1 MKLIGIALAIYL
13 CVSFASAAE
22 PTSAYA
28 GQETREIK
36 ALAPAEIEGLLAGKG
51 LGYAKSAE
59 LNRYPG
65 PAHVLEL
72 APQLQLTEEQI
83 KATRDI
89 HARMEEQAKRLG
101 AHLVEAEIALERLF
115 QAETA
120 NEMSV
125 RPALELIG
133 QLQAELRGVH
143 LLAHIQ
149 QKRVL
154 SQEQTARYVRLRG
167 YHGGHHGA
175 SGHTH

>member
-1 MKLIGIALAIYL
+1 M
-13 CVSFASAAE
+13 
-22 PTSAYA
+22 
-28 GQETREIK
+28 
-36 ALAPAEIEGLLAGKG
+36 
-51 LGYAKSAE
+51 
-59 LNRYPG
+59 
-65 PAHVLEL
+65 LEL

-83 KATRDI
+83 KVTRDI

-154 SQEQTARYVRLRG
+154 SQEQTARYVRLRVSRWPSWRFWA
-167 YHGGHHGA
+167 HPLMSNKSFKLTPLRSA
-175 SGHTH
+175 A